1 MFVCANARGTA
12 GRRQKFLRIRGRV
25 IAEGGAFDQRSVP
38 VTVISNEFI
47 SYQSCKM
54 RVPYHVPGFAMLSLI
69 PVMVFGC
76 VLVI

>member
-1 MFVCANARGTA
+1 MFVCANARGTT
-12 GRRQKFLRIRGRV
+12 GGMQTVLRIRGRV
-25 IAEGGAFDQRSVP
+25 IAEGGAFDQRSLP
-38 VTVISNEFI
+38 VTVISNEFM

-69 PVMVFGC
+69 PVKVFGC